1 MTTPIKVDPTPV
13 SPVAQ
18 PTAPPVQAPAEPPS
32 PEVEVSAAVTA
43 AAISALKNDLKR
55 LVNQRAMAVASKL
68 SGSQQDEQLK
78 VCEARLARI
87 EAEATQFKALLQ
99 KGETKL
105 PAESIQSEFLVLNPG
120 AASFAIDALISRLD
134 GYRSSTKDKVS
145 GVQLRCYVDT
155 VPFPY
160 LTRFPLRCL

>member
-1 MTTPIKVDPTPV
+1 MITPVKVDIAPV
-13 SPVAQ
+13 SPAAQ
-18 PTAPPVQAPAEPPS
+18 PAAPLQVPAEPPS
-32 PEVEVSAAVTA
+32 PEIEVSAAVTA

-78 VCEARLARI
+78 ACETRLVRI
-87 EAEATQFKALLQ
+87 EAEAAQFKALVQ

-120 AASFAIDALISRLD
+120 AASFAIESLISRLD
-134 GYRSSTKDKVS
+134 GYRTSTKDKVGIVIERS
-145 GVQLRCYVDT
+145 S
-155 VPFPY
+155 FN
-160 LTRFPLRCL
+160 LTT